1 MMPSTAADRA
11 LTVPEDRAV
20 PAAWD
25 PEGLTA
31 PAALTAL
38 ATDAAA
44 ATADLPERLFL
55 PRPGHPHDPM
65 KKAQARVPSR
75 FPGLRPFSL

>member
-20 PAAWD
+20 PAAWG

-55 PRPGHPHDPM
+55 PRPGHPRDPM